1 MRGPA
6 VPDALIVSACRTAIG
21 TARKG
26 TLADTDPHDLAQHV
40 VREAIARAGVDVAL
54 IDEVILGETLAGGGD
69 IARHAAIT
77 AGIEDAPGTAINRH
91 CASGLAAVSMG
102 AASIIAGMD
111 RVVVAGGVQSSSF
124 MPKMAQRAAGSDDWE
139 EWWIPPSHPDTPE
152 APNRDMSITV
162 GWNAAQLAGVSR
174 EQMDN
179 WALGSHQKAMDA
191 IDQGSF
197 LDEVTPYPVLHRDG
211 TTTSFEVD
219 EHPRRDTTIERL
231 GSLKPIHPE
240 IEGFSITAGNSA
252 GINDGA
258 AALLL
263 ASSDLAQSE
272 GLERLATVRAWASV
286 GVPPVETGLAPVK
299 AIPKALAR
307 AGLTMDQVDLFEINE
322 AFASMC
328 VATTRLLELDPVK
341 VNPNGSGC
349 SLGHPI
355 AMTGARMVTTL
366 VHELRRRG
374 GGIGVAA
381 MCAGGGM
388 STAMVI
394 EA

>member
-1 MRGPA
+1 
-6 VPDALIVSACRTAIG
+6 VPDAVIVSACRTAIG

-26 TLADTDPHDLAQHV
+26 TLADSDPYDLARHV
-40 VREAIARAGVDVAL
+40 VGEAITRASIDPTL
-54 IDEVILGETLAGGGD
+54 IDDVILGETLAGGGD

-77 AGIEDAPGTAINRH
+77 AGVEDAPGTAVNRH
-91 CASGLAAVSMG
+91 CASGLAALSMG
-102 AASIIAGMD
+102 AASIVAGMD
-111 RVVVAGGVQSSSF
+111 RAVVADGVQSSSF
-124 MPKMAQRAAGSDDWE
+124 MHKKAQRADESDDWE
-139 EWWIPPSHPDTPE
+139 EWWIPPSHPDSPE

-174 EQMDN
+174 EDMDA
-179 WALGSHQKAMDA
+179 WALGSHQKAVAA
-191 IDQGSF
+191 IDQGLF
-197 LDEVTPYPVLHRDG
+197 LDEVTPYPVRHRDG
-211 TTTSFEVD
+211 TTTLFEVD
-219 EHPRRDTTIERL
+219 EHPRRVTTIERL
-231 GSLKPIHPE
+231 ASLKPIHPE

-258 AALLL
+258 AALVLT
-263 ASSDLAQSE
+263 SSDHQSAA
-272 GLERLATVRAWASV
+272 GLERLATIRAWASV

-307 AGLTMDQVDLFEINE
+307 AGCSLADIDLFEINE

-328 VATTRLLELDPVK
+328 VATTRLLEIDPTR

-366 VHELRRRG
+366 VYELRRRG

-394 EA
+394 EV